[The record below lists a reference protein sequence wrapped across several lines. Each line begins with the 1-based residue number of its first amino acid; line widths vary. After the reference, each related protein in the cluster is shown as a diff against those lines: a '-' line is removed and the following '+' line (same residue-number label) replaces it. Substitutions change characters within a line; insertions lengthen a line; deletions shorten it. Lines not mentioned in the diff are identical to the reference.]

1 MLVVFQLF
9 VWVMLL
15 ERKVISMAVVP
26 QPTTY
31 YIMVFGNNYATFHYI
46 PTEEEYNNGVR
57 SQLAFDHDI
66 LKAERLNKDVMLDA
80 VGEFG
85 GTVYECSETYK
96 DVTNN
101 LPSRTVTPAEPV
113 TVTSS
118 DSTTASPKTAQ
129 ATRVL

>member
-1 MLVVFQLF
+1 
-9 VWVMLL
+9 
-15 ERKVISMAVVP
+15 MAVVP

-57 SQLAFDHDI
+57 SQLAFDHDL
-66 LKAERLNKDVMLDA
+66 LKAERLNKDDMLDA

-85 GTVYECSETYK
+85 GTVYECSETYT

-101 LPSRTVTPAEPV
+101 LPSRTVTPTEPG

-118 DSTTASPKTAQ
+118 DSTTDTPKTAQ